1 MRLALFPPVISA
13 PAALAAADAAAW
25 ARKRPIALE
34 RLDALA
40 AVVEGHA
47 DAAVEA
53 KIRELRALLER

>member
-1 MRLALFPPVISA
+1 VAPA
-13 PAALAAADAAAW
+13 PAAPAADDAAW